1 MSPLAWLLRGIV
13 LAYRYTLSPFVGHG
27 CRFRPTCSE
36 YALEAIER
44 YGALKG
50 GWLAARRLA
59 RCHPWGGQGYDPV
72 PDNGPLSS
80 AALERC
86 AHRDSATPTTGNV
99 TGPVVPPRI

>member
-1 MSPLAWLLRGIV
+1 MSPLAWLLKGSV
-13 LAYRYTLSPFVGHG
+13 LTYRYTLSPFVGHG

-44 YGALKG
+44 YGGLKG

-72 PDNGPLSS
+72 PGKDDVSS
-80 AALERC
+80 VAPESRAR
-86 AHRDSATPTTGNV
+86 RDRTTPTTGQM
-99 TGPVVPPRI
+99 TGPMAPPRG

>member
-1 MSPLAWLLRGIV
+1 MSPLGWLLKGAV
-13 LAYRYTLSPFVGHG
+13 LAYRYTLSPFIGHG

-59 RCHPWGGQGYDPV
+59 RCHPWGGCGYDPV
-72 PDNGPLSS
+72 PENGRTPY
-80 AALERC
+80 AAESQPCRGH
-86 AHRDSATPTTGNV
+86 AAPVTGHTTGSMA
-99 TGPVVPPRI
+99 PPRA